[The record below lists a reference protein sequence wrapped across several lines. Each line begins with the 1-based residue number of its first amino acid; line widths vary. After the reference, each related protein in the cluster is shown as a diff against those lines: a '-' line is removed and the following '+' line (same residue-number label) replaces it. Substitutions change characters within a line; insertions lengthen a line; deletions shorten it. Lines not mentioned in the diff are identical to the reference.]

1 MATVSDTDLVRRSL
15 LELLARTAADG
26 SLEKALHDAHVEK
39 VEEPAQPP
47 TSPTRRPSYEAIQA
61 ARKAGAGVGVSDL
74 LAEFQEELSGSPQ
87 GPAEEDPA
95 EVSFDLST
103 SPSNEDGGGGF
114 FISAG
119 GGGLNLPLEE
129 DDALKEDEDLTAATR
144 RIYLSQDPLFGG
156 KTPETPATAEEPISP
171 PSAPPEQSAAG
182 DEEAEDPGSPSGE
195 AAELPAAPAEP
206 EACSSQPPM
215 QEAAP
220 VTDAEP
226 EKPVVE
232 APPAQE
238 EVSPEERP
246 KLTQD
251 IKEEVLLRLHDQ
263 LLAKQAVMQNVLRGL
278 LNSQVR
284 AARKAAQD
292 AQGRLQ
298 LESKETSSGDR
309 PEESAA
315 GAASSAVPEE
325 MPEVA
330 QTPSGNKKSP
340 RGGKGSAAGK
350 RNRKTSPSKPQLRNT
365 SSTGSIGSNG
375 SGTSASGQKAASP
388 RSPRKSPQRP
398 SKGEGRKNSS
408 NSMTSSPQMTPRRPS
423 EQPGKSSPRNSLG
436 KGGLAPPAQPAE
448 TGGESSS
455 PSRPSSQ
462 PSSRRCSWEDGVVD
476 ERTEVEGE
484 VTLPEASEA
493 TVTQE
498 EWYQEEA
505 TTSGQDWQYTQ
516 EQPALPEE
524 PDMGVCEVSEAEFQ
538 LLFDAGMLYQ
548 AYGYG
553 FPMNQSG
560 FSFNIP
566 GMPVGQQ
573 QHPQAEMP
581 AQEEQPM
588 QGQLSEQQ
596 VAYQQQ
602 LYQWQ
607 QAQAAQAAQYQQ
619 PYDAYQQQLYQQQ
632 LYQQQSAGQQQG
644 YQTADPYQQ
653 QMFQNHPPAHQRPPS
668 TGQAGATTATAAPHS
683 QQAGSSSSAT
693 RNVRANNAP
702 TAAPRAESPGA
713 GQGGTEEGDA
723 GKPAKEAEGPPKE
736 APTSP
741 TKATTR
747 KARAKS
753 RTRKKELP
761 PDPGPKCQLFF
772 LPLDTQQHWKL
783 GLGDKKDAMT
793 HRRSEA
799 SMSQRLMSSASE
811 ASQGSNH
818 TAEPTQDWDGMG
830 FSKWESEGHGGASSD
845 YEEDPEAAEEESAA
859 GQEMAGEAPAGSAVN
874 SARALRGQRTNAS
887 SRSLSTPPPGAQQRP
902 DYIPRP
908 PPAAAKPGRFR
919 RTNARSE
926 AGKGGG
932 GGLLFGGDAR

>member
-15 LELLARTAADG
+15 LDLLARTAADG

-39 VEEPAQPP
+39 VEEPAQQP

-61 ARKAGAGVGVSDL
+61 ARKAGAGVGVNDL

-129 DDALKEDEDLTAATR
+129 DDPLKEDEDLTAATR

-156 KTPETPATAEEPISP
+156 KTPETPATAEEPVSP

-182 DEEAEDPGSPSGE
+182 DEDVEDPGSPSGE
-195 AAELPAAPAEP
+195 ALELPAAPAEP
-206 EACSSQPPM
+206 E
-215 QEAAP
+215 EAAAVADP
-220 VTDAEP
+220 VR
-226 EKPVVE
+226 EKPSVE
-232 APPAQE
+232 VPPPQE
-238 EVSPEERP
+238 EVAPEERP

-292 AQGRLQ
+292 AQSRLEA
-298 LESKETSSGDR
+298 ESKETSGGDR

-325 MPEVA
+325 MAEVA

-350 RNRKTSPSKPQLRNT
+350 RNRKTSPSKPQLRGP
-365 SSTGSIGSNG
+365 SSTGSLGSNG
-375 SGTSASGQKAASP
+375 SGTSASGQKGASP

-408 NSMTSSPQMTPRRPS
+408 NSMTRSPQMTPRRPS
-423 EQPGKSSPRNSLG
+423 EQPGKSSPRNSLS

-505 TTSGQDWQYTQ
+505 ATSGQDWQYSQ
-516 EQPALPEE
+516 EQPALAED

-553 FPMNQSG
+553 FPMNHSG

-566 GMPVGQQ
+566 GLPVGQQ
-573 QHPQAEMP
+573 HHPQADMP
-581 AQEEQPM
+581 VQEEQPM

-619 PYDAYQQQLYQQQ
+619 PYADAYQQQLYQQQ

-653 QMFQNHPPAHQRPPS
+653 QMFQNHPSTHQRPPS
-668 TGQAGATTATAAPHS
+668 TGQAGPATATAAPHS
-683 QQAGSSSSAT
+683 QQAGSASSAT

-702 TAAPRAESPGA
+702 TATRAESPGA

-723 GKPAKEAEGPPKE
+723 GKPVKEAEGPPKE

-741 TKATTR
+741 TKAMATR

-753 RTRKKELP
+753 RTRKKEPP

-783 GLGDKKDAMT
+783 GLGDKKDSMA

-830 FSKWESEGHGGASSD
+830 FSKWESEGQGGASSD
-845 YEEDPEAAEEESAA
+845 YEEDPDAAEEESAA

-874 SARALRGQRTNAS
+874 SARALRGQRAGAS
-887 SRSLSTPPPGAQQRP
+887 SRSLSTPPPNAQQRP